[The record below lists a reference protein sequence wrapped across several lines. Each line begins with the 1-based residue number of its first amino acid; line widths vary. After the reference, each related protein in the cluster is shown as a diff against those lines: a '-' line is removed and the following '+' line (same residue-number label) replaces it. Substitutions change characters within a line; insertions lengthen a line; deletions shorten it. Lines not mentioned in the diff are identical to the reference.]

1 MFSSCFLCYEKF
13 RKLILWIRFFNHILG
28 KIFGE
33 YKVCGDEKLTTNMK
47 QVLMVE
53 EIETKFTLYRHV
65 KEAFLE
71 VNREIFVPKGFGQRA
86 FKLDALP
93 MQQNQWISSP
103 LTVAK
108 MTQYLELKGVDSIL
122 EVGCGSG
129 YQAAILSKLCRRVF
143 TIERIDSLLKEAKER
158 FRSESITNVFTRFDD
173 GQRGWKVYAPFER
186 ILFSATA
193 KKVPPI
199 LFEQLA
205 EGGILL
211 APIEEDGLQIIT
223 RYSKKNG
230 KISSEVIEPCFFVPI
245 VDGRVK

>member
-1 MFSSCFLCYEKF
+1 MS
-13 RKLILWIRFFNHILG
+13 
-28 KIFGE
+28 
-33 YKVCGDEKLTTNMK
+33 V
-47 QVLMVE
+47 VE
-53 EIETKFTLYRHV
+53 EIDAVFKLHPYI
-65 KEAFLE
+65 KEAFSKI
-71 VNREIFVPKGFGQRA
+71 NRERFVPKGFGRMA

-108 MTQYLELKGVDSIL
+108 MTQYLQLEGVDTVL

-143 TIERIDSLLKEAKER
+143 TIERIDSLLKEAKKR
-158 FRSESITNVFTRFDD
+158 FRSEKINNIFTRFDD
-173 GQRGWKVYAPFER
+173 GQLGWKKYAPYDR

-193 KKVPPI
+193 NHIPKI

-211 APIEEDGLQIIT
+211 APIEKNGFQIIT
-223 RYSKKNG
+223 RFSKTDG
-230 KISSEVIEPCFFVPI
+230 KIVDESIEPCLFVPI

>member
-1 MFSSCFLCYEKF
+1 ML
-13 RKLILWIRFFNHILG
+13 
-28 KIFGE
+28 
-33 YKVCGDEKLTTNMK
+33 
-47 QVLMVE
+47 E
-53 EIETKFTLYRHV
+53 EIEKKFTLDNHV

-71 VNREIFVPKGFGQRA
+71 VNRECFVPKGFGQMA

-108 MTQYLELKGVDSIL
+108 MTQHLELKEVDSIL
-122 EVGCGSG
+122 EIGCGSG

-158 FRSESITNVFTRFDD
+158 FRAEKINNVFTRFDD
-173 GQRGWKVYAPFER
+173 GQRGWKSYAPFER

-193 KKVPPI
+193 KEIPKM
-199 LFEQLA
+199 LFNQLA

-211 APIEEDGLQIIT
+211 APIEQDGLQIIT
-223 RYSKKNG
+223 RYYKKEG
-230 KISSEVIEPCFFVPI
+230 KISSEILEPCLFVP
-245 VDGRVK
+245 VLDGRVK

>member
-1 MFSSCFLCYEKF
+1 MKHSEYKYKSGDK
-13 RKLILWIRFFNHILG
+13 ILTVNTRQIQMVEDIN
-28 KIFGE
+28 KIFKLNS
-33 YKVCGDEKLTTNMK
+33 YTKV
-47 QVLMVE
+47 
-53 EIETKFTLYRHV
+53 
-65 KEAFLE
+65 AFVE
-71 VNREIFVPKGFGQRA
+71 VNRERFVPKGFGQMA

-108 MTQYLELKGVDSIL
+108 MTQHLELKGVDSIL

-158 FRSESITNVFTRFDD
+158 FRSEKLNNIFTRFDD
-173 GQRGWKVYAPFER
+173 GQRGWKEYAPFER

-193 KKVPPI
+193 TKIPEA

-223 RYSKKNG
+223 RFYKKNG
-230 KISSEVIEPCFFVPI
+230 KITSEVIEPCLFVPI

>member
-1 MFSSCFLCYEKF
+1 VVIS
-13 RKLILWIRFFNHILG
+13 
-28 KIFGE
+28 
-33 YKVCGDEKLTTNMK
+33 KLTTNIK

-53 EIETKFTLYRHV
+53 EIENNFTLYSHV
-65 KEAFLE
+65 REAFLE
-71 VNREIFVPKGFGQRA
+71 VNREQFVPKGFGQMA

-108 MTQYLELKGVDSIL
+108 MTQHLELKGVDSVL
-122 EVGCGSG
+122 EIGCGSG

-158 FRSESITNVFTRFDD
+158 FRAEKINNIFTRFDD
-173 GQRGWKVYAPFER
+173 GQRGWKAYAPFER

-193 KKVPPI
+193 KVVPKI

-211 APIEEDGLQIIT
+211 APIEQDGLQIIT
-223 RYSKKNG
+223 RYYKQDG
-230 KISSEVIEPCFFVPI
+230 KISSEVIEPCLFVPV
-245 VDGRVK
+245 VDGRIK